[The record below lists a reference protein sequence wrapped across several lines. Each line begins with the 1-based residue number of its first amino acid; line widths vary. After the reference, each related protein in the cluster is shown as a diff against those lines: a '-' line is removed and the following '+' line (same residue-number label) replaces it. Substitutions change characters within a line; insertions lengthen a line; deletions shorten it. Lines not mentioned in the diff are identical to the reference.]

1 MQATTG
7 LRRFNRNHTRL
18 TALIIGIAALLALA
32 SAVAYLWNDRS
43 ASEQTSAAVSVTSG
57 AVRAHYVPSA
67 GEGMV
72 GGLDSL
78 PVAALE
84 SHHVSGAGEGFIGG
98 FGSPAGRSAPA
109 PYVPYAGEGI
119 IGGFNTPLEDVLQA
133 HHTPGAGEGLLGG
146 FGQ

>member
-1 MQATTG
+1 MQATAG

-32 SAVAYLWNDRS
+32 SAAAYFWSDRS
-43 ASEQTSAAVSVTSG
+43 AGEQMTSAVSATSG
-57 AVRAHYVPSA
+57 EVRAHYVSSA

-72 GGLDSL
+72 GGLDNL

-84 SHHVSGAGEGFIGG
+84 AHYVNGAGEGYIGG
-98 FGSPAGRSAPA
+98 LGSPAGRSASA
-109 PYVPYAGEGI
+109 PFVPYAGEGI
-119 IGGFNTPLEDVLQA
+119 IGGFNTPAEDVLQA